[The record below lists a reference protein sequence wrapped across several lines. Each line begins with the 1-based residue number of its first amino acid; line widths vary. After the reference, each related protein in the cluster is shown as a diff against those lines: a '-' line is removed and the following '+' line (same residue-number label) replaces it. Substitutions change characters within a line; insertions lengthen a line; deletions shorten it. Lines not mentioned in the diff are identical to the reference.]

1 MKKLLAMLL
10 VLTVCFGVFAGCT
23 GGSEDEGGN
32 QGGGGTQATYKTKAD
47 YIDMDSYKAYL
58 KHDLNTV
65 LEAIGSVST
74 EVDAQ
79 VAAAKATGEAAIDAA
94 TDVTT
99 AKAAYESAATAMTN
113 AVPTADGVFNLS
125 GLSAEEK
132 TAILGKVEA
141 YGVRNGML
149 GMTLYENGGYT
160 LINPRVTL
168 GSENYIVG
176 YGFGILA
183 EGRITADLVKEANA
197 SWKRYYHTY
206 ETDDPGTAN
215 YLNDQGE
222 QVSNFYGYIGA
233 SYYTTFMNDTKD
245 GYVWTPELAVSDPEP
260 VVALDSN
267 GQSDTWRFEIRSG
280 LKYDTNSTDSARAA
294 YKGKEVEPE
303 DFLTAFKLLLNQAN
317 GYYRGTELSNQTGAA
332 SIKGAKE
339 YYDATKNAG
348 KGIPNDED
356 YDFSG
361 VGIKVVTEDEKN
373 YLQFQLGQKV
383 TAYFARYYISSSL
396 YMPVPKSFIELVGTD
411 YYLGFNADKTLT
423 PVDNSLS
430 LGAYTLERWDSGQ
443 QVVYKKNP
451 YYAYAS
457 SKYAIE
463 GVHVNILTSAKEDKE
478 AVIKEFLAEKLDVS
492 GIPDTYLK
500 EYSSDSRAKIT
511 SGDSCVKLNINALDQ
526 ESWVKLFGENG
537 TYSQTSKDDY
547 WEVKPVL
554 SNAHFRQGLSYA
566 LNRKA
571 FADLKGCIP
580 TVNYFSSNYLS
591 DPEHG
596 VSYNLTN
603 EHKDAV
609 ASLLTGTDGYGYSL
623 ELARDYFRMALDE
636 LESDGLITPGTTDN
650 PTVFTLECAWQASSQ
665 EESVH
670 KHIVQYWTEAFN
682 DVSVTKGLYKLE
694 FKFWSPQSSYMET
707 YNKML
712 YGQYD
717 IGFGSISGNPDDPL
731 SFFNVNSTDP
741 TISNDFTLNW
751 AIDTNTVHEALVY
764 NGKRWSFDA
773 LYQAT
778 QQLTIVDNGVLT
790 KSYSLDSCE
799 AETKED
805 GSMTVTIQIK
815 NHSAVDSLAL
825 DDLVIFGGGSSV
837 AYDEWSLDSS
847 TYTVS
852 YDADADL
859 LKIVVNIPKSEIDKV
874 PVDENQGID
883 VYFDVTIGETT
894 SGTYLTCY
902 VEFGK

>member
-10 VLTVCFGVFAGCT
+10 VLAVCFGVFAGCT
-23 GGSEDEGGN
+23 GGNNGGPS
-32 QGGGGTQATYKTKAD
+32 GGVEEPAYKASAD

-58 KHDLNTV
+58 KYDLKTV
-65 LEAIGSVST
+65 FEAIGSVSAT
-74 EVDAQ
+74 VDAK
-79 VAAAKATGEAAIDAA
+79 VAAEKAKGDAAIEAA

-99 AKAAYESAATAMTN
+99 AKAAYASAATAMTN
-113 AVPTADGVFNLS
+113 VVPTADGVFNLS
-125 GLSAEEK
+125 GLTTDEK
-132 TAILGKVEA
+132 TAILGKIEA

-149 GMTLYENGGYT
+149 GMTLYENGGYN

-183 EGRITADLVKEANA
+183 EGRITADLATEANNA
-197 SWKRYYHTY
+197 WKQYYHTY

-215 YLNDQGE
+215 YLNDQGQ
-222 QVSNFYGYIGA
+222 QVGDFYGYIGA
-233 SYYTTFMNDTKD
+233 SYYTTFMNSTKD
-245 GYVWTPELAVSDPEP
+245 GYEWTPELAATDPEP
-260 VVALDSN
+260 VVALDAN

-280 LKYDTNSTDSARAA
+280 LKYDTNSAVDSRKA
-294 YKGKEVEPE
+294 YKGRDVEPE

-339 YYDATKNAG
+339 YYDSTKNANP
-348 KGIPNDED
+348 GIPDD
-356 YDFSG
+356 SKYDFSG
-361 VGIKVVTEDEKN
+361 VGIKVVTENGKN

-383 TAYFARYYISSSL
+383 SAYFARYYISSSL
-396 YMPVPKSFIELVGTD
+396 YMPVPKSFIELVGAQ
-411 YYLGFNADKTLT
+411 YYLGFSEDKKLT

-451 YYAYAS
+451 YYAYAKT
-457 SKYAIE
+457 KYAIE
-463 GVHVNILTSAKEDKE
+463 GIHVNILTSAKEDKE
-478 AVIKEFLAEKLDVS
+478 AVIKEFLANKLDVS

-511 SGDSCVKLNINALDQ
+511 SGDSCVKLNVNALDQ
-526 ESWVKLFGENG
+526 DSWIKLFGENG

-547 WEVKPVL
+547 WQVKPVL

-596 VSYNLTN
+596 VSYNLTD

-609 ASLLTGTDGYGYSL
+609 AALLNGTDGYGYSL

-636 LESDGLITPGTTDN
+636 LESDGLITPGTTQK

-694 FKFWSPQSSYMET
+694 FKFWSQQSSYMET

-717 IGFGSISGNPDDPL
+717 IGFGSITGNPDDPL

-751 AIDTNTVHEALVY
+751 AIDTNTVHEVLVY

-778 QQLTIVDNGVLT
+778 QQLSIVSDGVLT
-790 KSYSLDSCE
+790 KAYSLESCQP
-799 AETKED
+799 ETKDD
-805 GSMTVTIQIK
+805 GSMTVTIKIK
-815 NHSAVDSLAL
+815 NHSSVDSLSL
-825 DDLVIFGGGSSV
+825 DELVIFGGGNTV
-837 AYDEWSLDSS
+837 AYNEWSLDSS
-847 TYTVS
+847 MYTVA

-859 LKIVVNIPKSEIDKV
+859 LTIVVNIPKSEIDKV
-874 PVDENQGID
+874 PVDDNQGID
-883 VYFDVTIGETT
+883 VYFDFAIGETA
-894 SGTYLTCY
+894 SGSYLTCY
-902 VEFGK
+902 VSFSK